1 MGLEEILKLC
11 GAKKPFAKD
20 GELTSQGIRAC
31 ERLGM
36 IVDGLEQIGAK
47 GKTGDALQNYIDE
60 IIRLGF

>member
-11 GAKKPFAKD
+11 GAKKPFAKN
-20 GELTSQGIRAC
+20 GGLSSQGIRAC

-36 IVDGLEQIGAK
+36 IVEGIEQIAT
-47 GKTGDALQNYIDE
+47 GKTGDELQNYIDE